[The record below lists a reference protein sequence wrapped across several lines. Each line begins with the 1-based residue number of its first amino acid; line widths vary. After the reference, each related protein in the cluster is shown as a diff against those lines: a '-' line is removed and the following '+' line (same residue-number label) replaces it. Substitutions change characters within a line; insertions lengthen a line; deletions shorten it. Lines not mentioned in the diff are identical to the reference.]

1 MADWSRRKFLT
12 VTSVAA
18 VAATRLT
25 AAEKRKAKKKGPAG
39 PLRYAVHPAVGVAR
53 LGNSTDEFYLE
64 PETIGGLPIECTHD
78 GAPIVQDGKPL
89 HTRKF
94 KDAKGRI
101 RRQAAQFR
109 VFAFDANDPSDPGRE
124 ITLDDPSVESIEWTV
139 HLANKKGVWF
149 NNQEFIGCTYLAGD
163 PNAQTLN
170 ANYYY
175 RPDDDNTPGG
185 VPSLRNS
192 DITETADRRQQLIID
207 PGPRTVKKP
216 GDKGRFSRDSL
227 PLDYPFFSFPE
238 IDADAPRVP
247 YEINT
252 LGEIM
257 MAPGGRLV
265 VLGGYGRAGGEQP
278 IATYTGQDTWF
289 DDISDG
295 PVWCTLKLKGHAEP
309 IKLNAWALVGSPK
322 YAPELRNISTLD
334 DVMFDVG
341 VRFYDLVPD
350 LYAHGVYNPAFRAS
364 YERDIEPILERI
376 ADYIWVANVP
386 SMVAFTSPRF
396 DTRDASPSNRKN
408 RETFY
413 SYFRDSSGS
422 ELSPPHQELF
432 HNGVPMMPLNSGSNS
447 VTNNPN
453 PHGIPTKGQ
462 DKYMGLTRTQYFLL
476 GQWAKGLF
484 TTGGYDEW
492 PNSVHPLDR
501 ASMGNCVGHPMSPGI
516 ETTWTM
522 RNPVIYESPYR
533 IKIHKDEEWYRTHG
547 LSTLGDET
555 GPWYKNYGPKDIKPP
570 DWLVSNDGCEPGDLT
585 KRMSSPWMS
594 DFYQCSVEYVN
605 FSHPPAPNTTATT
618 QIPTP
623 PTFYTYWWPPQAPMH
638 VITGETKAP
647 EQAIA
652 GVPAGFQVYYT
663 RGANNIGN
671 LVVAWKYMGFIVNEN
686 TSPEGR
692 DYPYFT
698 EQERN
703 NDRFVPAAVAVGHPI
718 NQLSATGSYATPT
731 NYFTLAWYL
740 REEGEIAACNGVP
753 DCNTS
758 SPP

>member
-1 MADWSRRKFLT
+1 MPNGNWSRRKFLT

-18 VAATRLT
+18 VAASRLS
-25 AAEKRKAKKKGPAG
+25 AAEKRKAKKKGPPG

-53 LGNSTDEFYLE
+53 LGNSTNDFYLE
-64 PETIGGLPIECTHD
+64 PETIGGLPIECTPEGTPVMKD
-78 GAPIVQDGKPL
+78 GRLVY
-89 HTRKF
+89 TRKF

-101 RRQAAQFR
+101 RRQGAQFR
-109 VFAFDANDPSDPGRE
+109 VFAFDSNDPSDPGRE

-139 HLANKKGVWF
+139 HLANKKGVWY
-149 NNQEFIGCTYLAGD
+149 NNQEFIGCVYLAGD
-163 PNAQTLN
+163 PKAEAKY

-175 RPDDDNTPGG
+175 PPDAQDTPGG

-192 DITETADRRQQLIID
+192 DVTGTADRREQLIID
-207 PGPRTVKKP
+207 PGPRTVKRP
-216 GDKGRFSRDSL
+216 GDKKHFARDSK
-227 PLDYPFFSFPE
+227 PPDYPFFSFPP
-238 IDADAPRVP
+238 IDPENPRVP
-247 YEINT
+247 YEIDT

-257 MAPGGRLV
+257 MAKSGRLV
-265 VLGGYGRAGGEQP
+265 VLGGHGAAGGEQP

-295 PVWCTLKLKGHAEP
+295 PVWCRLKLKGRAEP
-309 IKLNAWALVGSPK
+309 IVMTAWALVGSPK

-341 VRFYDLVPD
+341 VRYYDLVPD
-350 LYAHGVYNPAFRAS
+350 LYKKGKYNADYHAS
-364 YERDIEPILERI
+364 YDRDIQPILERI

-396 DTRDASPSNRKN
+396 NPRDASPANAKN
-408 RETFY
+408 RETFFA
-413 SYFRDSSGS
+413 YFRDSSGS
-422 ELSPPHQELF
+422 ELSPPHQRLRY
-432 HNGVPMMPLNSGSNS
+432 NGVPMMPLNSGSNS
-447 VTNNPN
+447 VTNED
-453 PHGIPTKGQ
+453 Q
-462 DKYMGLTRTQYFLL
+462 DKFMGLTRTQYFLL

-484 TTGGYDEW
+484 TSGPFEDW

-501 ASMGNCVGHPMSPGI
+501 ASAGNCVGHPMSPGI

-522 RNPVIYESPYR
+522 RNPVLYERSYR
-533 IKIHKDEEWYRTHG
+533 IKVHKDEEYYRTHG
-547 LSTLGDET
+547 LGTLGDET
-555 GPWYKNYGPKDIKPP
+555 GTWYAKYGPPGITPP
-570 DWLVSNDGCEPGDLT
+570 KWLTDNIQDGCEPGDLT

-605 FSHPPAPNTTATT
+605 FSEPPQSNTTTITA
-618 QIPTP
+618 IPTP

-638 VITGETKAP
+638 VITGAMTP
-647 EQAIA
+647 EQQNIA
-652 GVPAGFQVYYT
+652 GVPGGFSVYYA

-671 LVVAWKYMGFIVNEN
+671 LVIAWKYMGFIVNEN

-692 DYPYFT
+692 MYPYFT

-703 NDRFVPAAVAVGHPI
+703 HDRFVPAAVAVGHPI
-718 NQLSATGSYATPT
+718 NQLSATGSYQTPT

-740 REEGEIAACNGVP
+740 REEGRVAECNGKP
-753 DCNTS
+753 DC
-758 SPP
+758 PP